1 MNQNQWH
8 RIGNIIGLLLI
19 SAVLTI
25 AFLDQLNHHDLP
37 CPLCLLQRISFVAM
51 GICLCMNL
59 KIGIK
64 TSHYGLMLLAAGLG
78 FGAAL
83 RQIFLHLTPGD
94 PGYGHLFWG
103 LDLYIWS
110 LIAFAIA
117 IALIAIGLL
126 FEKGFTHAPPKTS
139 RMAYIL
145 MVFFLFLILLNVIST
160 FIECGMLVCEDNPTE
175 YYLLQSRTLNNTTQE

>member
-1 MNQNQWH
+1 MNQNQLH
-8 RIGNIIGLLLI
+8 KTGSIVGLLLI
-19 SAVLTI
+19 SAVLSI

-78 FGAAL
+78 FGEAL
-83 RQIFLHLTPGD
+83 RQVFLHLIPGA

-103 LDLYIWS
+103 LELYIWS

-126 FEKGFTHAPPKTS
+126 FEKGFTDVPRKVGCGAHV
-139 RMAYIL
+139 L
-145 MVFFLFLILLNVIST
+145 MFFFHTLILLNVIST
-160 FIECGMLVCEDNPTE
+160 FIECGLLVCKDNPTG